1 MPANVLAEEAHKLY
15 IRPLIISLFFAVAGE
30 LLLLVIYGI
39 ILFPEGNLMYKVLW
53 TLGFCGIGMGA
64 TLGAGINLFIVGR
77 HAGLKA
83 IFITLLLSFLI
94 MGVACDL
101 LCLNLD
107 LHFNYF
113 GAQASPLL
121 FSAGGV
127 LGSILAGAGIGGLLF
142 SETGRSLLET
152 IGL

>member
-39 ILFPEGNLMYKVLW
+39 ILFPEGHLFYKVLW

-64 TLGAGINLFIVGR
+64 TLGAGINLFVMGR
-77 HAGLKA
+77 YAGPKGILLT
-83 IFITLLLSFLI
+83 ILLSFLI
-94 MGVACDL
+94 LGVACDL

-142 SETGRSLLET
+142 SETGRSILER

>member
-1 MPANVLAEEAHKLY
+1 MPANALAGDARKMY
-15 IRPLIISLFFAVAGE
+15 IRPLIISLFFAIVGE
-30 LLLLVIYGI
+30 LSLLVIYGI

-53 TLGFCGIGMGA
+53 TLGYCGIGMGA
-64 TLGAGINLFIVGR
+64 TLGAGINLFVMGR
-77 HAGLKA
+77 YAGPKA
-83 IFITLLLSFLI
+83 ILLTILLSFLI

-121 FSAGGV
+121 FSSGGV
-127 LGSILAGAGIGGLLF
+127 LGSLIAGAGIGGLLF
-142 SETGRSLLET
+142 SETGRSILER

>member
-1 MPANVLAEEAHKLY
+1 MPEY
-15 IRPLIISLFFAVAGE
+15 ILVDDARKMLLRPLIISLFFAVAGE

-39 ILFPEGNLMYKVLW
+39 ILFPEGNLFYKVLW
-53 TLGFCGIGMGA
+53 TIGFCGIGMGA
-64 TLGAGINLFIVGR
+64 TLGAGINLFVMGR
-77 HAGLKA
+77 YAGPKA
-83 IFITLLLSFLI
+83 ILLTILLSFLI

-142 SETGRSLLET
+142 TETGRSILER

>member
-1 MPANVLAEEAHKLY
+1 MITANTLVDDARKMFL
-15 IRPLIISLFFAVAGE
+15 RPLIISLFFAVAGE

-83 IFITLLLSFLI
+83 IFIT
-94 MGVACDL
+94 
-101 LCLNLD
+101 
-107 LHFNYF
+107 
-113 GAQASPLL
+113 
-121 FSAGGV
+121 
-127 LGSILAGAGIGGLLF
+127 
-142 SETGRSLLET
+142 
-152 IGL
+152 

>member
-1 MPANVLAEEAHKLY
+1 MPENVLPDDARKMFS
-15 IRPLIISLFFAVAGE
+15 RPVIISLFFAVAGE

-39 ILFPEGNLMYKVLW
+39 ILFPEGNLFYKVLW

-64 TLGAGINLFIVGR
+64 TLGAGINLFVMGR
-77 HAGLKA
+77 YAGPKA
-83 IFITLLLSFLI
+83 ILLTILLSFLI
-94 MGVACDL
+94 MGAACDL

-121 FSAGGV
+121 FSSGGV
-127 LGSILAGAGIGGLLF
+127 LGSLIAGAGIGGVLF
-142 SETGRSLLET
+142 SETGRSILER

>member
-1 MPANVLAEEAHKLY
+1 MPANVLAEDARKTY
-15 IRPLIISLFFAVAGE
+15 IRPLIISLLFSVGGE

-39 ILFPEGNLMYKVLW
+39 VLFPEGNMVYKVLW

-64 TLGAGINLFIVGR
+64 TLGACINLFIVGR
-77 HAGLKA
+77 HEGLKA
-83 IFITLLLSFLI
+83 VLLTVLLSFLI

-107 LHFNYF
+107 LRFNYF
-113 GAQASPLL
+113 GAQASPFL

-127 LGSILAGAGIGGLLF
+127 LGSLIAGAGIGLLLF
-142 SETGRSLLET
+142 SEAGRSILEK
-152 IGL
+152 IDM

>member
-1 MPANVLAEEAHKLY
+1 MPEY
-15 IRPLIISLFFAVAGE
+15 ILVDDARKMLLRPLIISLFFTVAGE

-39 ILFPEGNLMYKVLW
+39 ILFPEGNLFYKVLW
-53 TLGFCGIGMGA
+53 TIGFCGIGMGA
-64 TLGAGINLFIVGR
+64 TLGAGINLFVMGR
-77 HAGLKA
+77 YAGPKA
-83 IFITLLLSFLI
+83 ILLTILLSFLI

-142 SETGRSLLET
+142 TETGRSILER